1 MSEIIKKE
9 SSETVQVTSE
19 KPEAKVNTKASA
31 AKPSDK
37 VEAKPSDSKDVART
51 EGDKRNSPHKKS
63 LKPMKSKSFQ
73 RENSGFEEKVVK
85 IKRISKTTKG
95 GRSMRFSA
103 LVVIGDRKG
112 TVGFGM
118 GKSIEVPDAIKKAI
132 KNANNNLIKVKIN
145 KNGTVYHETLG
156 HHGAGKVLIKP
167 APKGIGIIAGGPV
180 RAVIELAGYS
190 DIYTKSQGSKTP
202 INVIRATMHGLESQM
217 SPKDVARLR
226 DKDVKDL

>member
-1 MSEIIKKE
+1 MSEIIKKQ
-9 SSETVQVTSE
+9 SSETVQETSE
-19 KPEAKVNTKASA
+19 KTEAKVET
-31 AKPSDK
+31 K
-37 VEAKPSDSKDVART
+37 VEAKPIDAKEHHKDGAHND
-51 EGDKRNSPHKKS
+51 GDKKTSSYKKS

-73 RENSGFEEKVVK
+73 RENTGFEEKVVK

-103 LVVIGDRKG
+103 LVVVGDRKG